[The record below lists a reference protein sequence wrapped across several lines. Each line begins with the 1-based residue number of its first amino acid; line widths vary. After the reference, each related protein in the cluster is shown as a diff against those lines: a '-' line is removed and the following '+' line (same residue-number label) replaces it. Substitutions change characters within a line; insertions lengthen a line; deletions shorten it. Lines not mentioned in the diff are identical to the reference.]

1 MDGGA
6 WWGYS
11 PQGRKKSDMTE
22 RLHFPFSFLSPCS
35 RKPGLRAALGTTFPR
50 TYFIMRCIYS
60 HSWRGP
66 VPFFLIQY
74 WTYLFLCYVP
84 RNCLIFFLEED
95 DCAVP
100 CLVDQSCP
108 TLCDPMDCSL
118 PGSSVHGDCPGK
130 NTEVG
135 CHALLQG
142 IFPTQGLKPGLLPL
156 QADSFPAELP
166 GKPKKMIINQQIY

>member
-35 RKPGLRAALGTTFPR
+35 RKPGLWAALGTTFPR

-118 PGSSVHGDCPGK
+118 PGSSVHGIS
-130 NTEVG
+130 
-135 CHALLQG
+135 HARILEWV
-142 IFPTQGLKPGLLPL
+142 
-156 QADSFPAELP
+156 AVSFSRGSSRPRDRTHISCIGRRMLYHCVTWETISL
-166 GKPKKMIINQQIY
+166 